1 MVRVRAGG
9 GDRTHVFYWIYHV
22 LLFICISLLEPA
34 HLSPPTHSD
43 QGASSPVLQLQCDP
57 PGSGPEP
64 QGAPGEEDP
73 CLATTQRS
81 QTEFLVLSKV
91 LHRIVCVGGGG
102 YDESGGPHCI
112 PLFAML
118 PLTCR
123 QLCWKV
129 STGVVRL
136 RQWPRSTTS
145 GASGTGAS
153 ASRKCSWERPG
164 RRRWQQTHPL

>member
-1 MVRVRAGG
+1 MMLVKSERTRLSNAIWRSWYLQGKDALVPGVCGSEGWGGVRVSAVGS
-9 GDRTHVFYWIYHV
+9 DRTHPFYWIHHV
-22 LLFICISLLEPA
+22 LLFIGISLLEPA

-102 YDESGGPHCI
+102 TMSLGVLTVFLC
-112 PLFAML
+112 L
-118 PLTCR
+118 P
-123 QLCWKV
+123 
-129 STGVVRL
+129 
-136 RQWPRSTTS
+136 
-145 GASGTGAS
+145 
-153 ASRKCSWERPG
+153 CSLSHVGSCAG
-164 RRRWQQTHPL
+164 R